1 MHYLE
6 DSIMTELSA
15 AQQIA
20 AFSADFRLS
29 DVPAPVVERAK
40 LHILDGLGLG
50 LASTAYDY
58 GKKAIEGG
66 LALSSGGSCSI
77 IGRPERMEVRDAAMV
92 NGVLIHG
99 LDFDDTHLASIIHP
113 TSTALP
119 VALSLGEALGAS
131 GAEMLASFLAG
142 AETGIRIGLAVD
154 GDFHHV
160 GYHATG
166 VVSHFASAVAAGRLL
181 GLNAE
186 QITAA
191 QGITGSTASGIQ
203 VFLEEGAW
211 TKRLHPGWGAVAGI
225 TAAYLAKTGFKGPTR
240 PYEGKFGLFATHMHA
255 AAKLE
260 RMTADLGSVWH
271 FGETALKPY
280 PVCHFIHGCADA
292 AIELRAEMLKGEI
305 AGTEIVS
312 VDAYLAQPTL
322 HIIAEPAA
330 AKERPTTDYEA
341 KFSAQFVIAY
351 CLLEG
356 RFGLPDLLPEAL
368 AHPGARDLALRVKC
382 HEDPETLFP
391 TYFSG
396 GVKVTLADGR
406 VLEKHVPINSGAGE
420 RAMTADAVAEKFLAS
435 ASLAIPQARAEAIR
449 DAVLDLEN
457 VPAASL
463 AGLLRADCGA
473 ARGLRRAQPERTWLV
488 APITTS
494 AQPSSSK
501 ALVQPHPITTT
512 ALPTASR
519 RRSQS
524 IASAPC
530 SRVKRRA
537 MRGLILPSSSQTK
550 SCSTWARLRSGW
562 RAMKPPQNTPRTSQL
577 LSRVRLSG
585 S

>member
-1 MHYLE
+1 
-6 DSIMTELSA
+6 MTELSA

-29 DVPAPVVERAK
+29 DVPAPVIERAK

-50 LASTAYDY
+50 LASNAYDY
-58 GKKAIEGG
+58 GKKAVEGG
-66 LALSSGGSCSI
+66 MALSSGGSCSI

-119 VALSLGEALGAS
+119 VALSLGESLGAS
-131 GAEMLASFLAG
+131 GAELLASFLAG

-154 GDFHHV
+154 GGFHHV

-181 GLNAE
+181 GLTAD

-191 QGITGSTASGIQ
+191 QGIAGSTASGIQ

-211 TKRLHPGWGAVAGI
+211 TKRFHPGWGAVAGI
-225 TAAYLAKTGFKGPTR
+225 TAAQLARTGFKGPTR
-240 PYEGKFGLFATHMHA
+240 PYEGKFGLFATHMHEP
-255 AAKLE
+255 AKLE
-260 RMTADLGSVWH
+260 RMTADLGTVWH

-292 AIELRAEMLKGEI
+292 AIELRKEI
-305 AGTEIVS
+305 AGAEIKA

-322 HIIAEPAA
+322 HIIAEPAE

-368 AHPGARDLALRVKC
+368 ADPAARDLALRVKC
-382 HEDPETLFP
+382 HEDPDTLFP

-406 VLEKHVPINSGAGE
+406 VLEKHVRINSGAGE

-463 AGLLRADCGA
+463 AALLRMD
-473 ARGLRRAQPERTWLV
+473 
-488 APITTS
+488 
-494 AQPSSSK
+494 
-501 ALVQPHPITTT
+501 
-512 ALPTASR
+512 
-519 RRSQS
+519 
-524 IASAPC
+524 
-530 SRVKRRA
+530 
-537 MRGLILPSSSQTK
+537 
-550 SCSTWARLRSGW
+550 
-562 RAMKPPQNTPRTSQL
+562 
-577 LSRVRLSG
+577 
-585 S
+585 